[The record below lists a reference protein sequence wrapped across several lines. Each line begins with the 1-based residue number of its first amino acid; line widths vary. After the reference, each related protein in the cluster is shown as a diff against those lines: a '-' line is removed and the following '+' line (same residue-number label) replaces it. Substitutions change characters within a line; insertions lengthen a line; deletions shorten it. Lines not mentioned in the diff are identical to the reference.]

1 MQHITDLKQIAQ
13 PFPNAVVTIGNFDGV
28 HIGHQALFRQV
39 IEKAKQVEGT
49 AVVVSFAPHPVR
61 VLKCDKHFPLIT
73 LYQQKVELIAATGID
88 VLVCIPFTLEFA
100 DIAARR
106 FVKEI
111 LVDTIGMKAV
121 IVGPDYS
128 FGKKRE
134 GNIELLKQMGGHLG
148 FEVIIADWVE
158 VGPQRIS
165 STEIRNLVMAGEVE
179 AASTLLGRYYQ
190 IRGTVRRGRDRG
202 GKLLGYPTAN
212 LSLED
217 ELCPKAGVY
226 AVTVEYEGG
235 HYQGVANI
243 GDSPTFENGQYN
255 LEVHILDF
263 HESIYGK
270 PIRVNFVK
278 RLRGETRFP
287 SPQALS
293 DQIREDTQQARKVL
307 SDRQQ

>member
-1 MQHITDLKQIAQ
+1 MQLITDLKQITT

-28 HIGHQALFRQV
+28 HIGHQALFHQV
-39 IEKAKQVEGT
+39 MEKARQLQGT
-49 AVVVSFAPHPVR
+49 GVVITFEPHPIR

-73 LYQQKVELIAATGID
+73 LHGQKVELIAATGVD
-88 VLVCIPFTLEFA
+88 VLVCIPFTPEFA
-100 DIAARR
+100 DIPARR
-106 FVKEI
+106 FVKKI
-111 LVDTIGMKAV
+111 LCDTVGMKAV

-134 GNIELLKQMGGHLG
+134 GNIELLNEMGKQLG
-148 FEVIIADWVE
+148 FEVMISHWVE
-158 VGPQRIS
+158 KGPARIS
-165 STEIRNLVMAGEVE
+165 STEIRNLVMAGKVE
-179 AASTLLGRYYQ
+179 AASALLGRYYQ

-217 ELCPKAGVY
+217 ELCPRAGVY
-226 AVTVEYEGG
+226 AVIVEYEARR
-235 HYQGVANI
+235 YRGVANI
-243 GDSPTFENGQYN
+243 GNSPTFDNGQFN

-263 HESIYGK
+263 HENIYNQ

-287 SPQALS
+287 TPEALS
-293 DQIREDTQQARKVL
+293 NQIREDTEQARKVL
-307 SDRQQ
+307 SAL